1 MAVDRRQAPSPGTW
15 ATVQRAG
22 TLVGLVS
29 NKIPSQDKLVWHTP
43 KYMRGDEAA
52 RKGVLIL
59 AMMGTC
65 RLWPVAYENTSFPTC
80 SVGLPASLWKVVKS
94 FSRRSFRGLKAIWND
109 PDSYNIKKN

>member
-1 MAVDRRQAPSPGTW
+1 
-15 ATVQRAG
+15 
-22 TLVGLVS
+22 
-29 NKIPSQDKLVWHTP
+29 
-43 KYMRGDEAA
+43 MRGEEAA

-80 SVGLPASLWKVVKS
+80 SVGLPASLWKVVRS

-109 PDSYNIKKN
+109 PDSYKGDLTKQYIKKNEQNTVIRKTKKNKYRKTYIWQ